1 MFSHRLAMAVT
12 ERCATTSCHTVAPHA
27 NRGRSGRRNGRFSRT
42 KERLRASWPCR
53 RDRPSLTVVHSMVG
67 ETDQASHTE
76 IRPLPRPGRMDP
88 SHRRPIDANRRLQR
102 PSTARIR
109 KKTETK
115 SQPQISETPERRLDP
130 DYNTVASVK
139 TIIDDAMRNLV
150 PDWKP
155 SVPPSPGAAA
165 KQPPA

>member
-1 MFSHRLAMAVT
+1 
-12 ERCATTSCHTVAPHA
+12 
-27 NRGRSGRRNGRFSRT
+27 
-42 KERLRASWPCR
+42 
-53 RDRPSLTVVHSMVG
+53 
-67 ETDQASHTE
+67 
-76 IRPLPRPGRMDP
+76 MDP

>member
-1 MFSHRLAMAVT
+1 MAGRDEGTGALVEPRNDCGHRGIAV
-12 ERCATTSCHTVAPHA
+12 AIV
-27 NRGRSGRRNGRFSRT
+27 
-42 KERLRASWPCR
+42 
-53 RDRPSLTVVHSMVG
+53 
-67 ETDQASHTE
+67 
-76 IRPLPRPGRMDP
+76 RPLQSFTQWWVRPTKPHTQKFGHSPDQDEWTRHIAAQSM
-88 SHRRPIDANRRLQR
+88 L
-102 PSTARIR
+102 TAVSSAHQLPEFA